1 MKKTKLASMI
11 TAAVVILGVSLTLA
25 SQKSDRIESSAKK
38 SYVFK
43 TYLKNDDITIKV
55 VNDDIVTLTG
65 TVTEWSHRALAE
77 ETVAGFPGVKRVDNK
92 LKVKDESSEN
102 SDTWIGMKVKTML
115 LFHQNV
121 SGFNTEV
128 HVSDGIVTLTGEAA
142 NEAQKELTV
151 EYVKDVDG
159 VKNVTNNMTVEKSG
173 KTTVQ
178 KAGDTIDDASITA
191 QVKLALLFHHSTSAI
206 KTNVETKNGIVTVR
220 GIAQNSAEKALVG
233 KLVNDIKGVKGLIN
247 EITIGQISM
256 E

>member
-1 MKKTKLASMI
+1 
-11 TAAVVILGVSLTLA
+11 
-25 SQKSDRIESSAKK
+25 
-38 SYVFK
+38 
-43 TYLKNDDITIKV
+43 
-55 VNDDIVTLTG
+55 
-65 TVTEWSHRALAE
+65 
-77 ETVAGFPGVKRVDNK
+77 
-92 LKVKDESSEN
+92 
-102 SDTWIGMKVKTML
+102 
-115 LFHQNV
+115 V